1 MSVAEVNLLIV
12 IWVTSFVFSGYIYY
26 LISEAVF
33 LAVCWQDIRR
43 KLGTDWDEMLCLRD
57 KELAILGLELNPLCC
72 KLIEMH
78 VFVRYSHQNCHVRNN
93 SCIFEFYALCQFKPR
108 CTLLLICA
116 PPSTVV
122 SLRLYYLHFVHTFWY
137 SLFID

>member
-1 MSVAEVNLLIV
+1 M
-12 IWVTSFVFSGYIYY
+12 FSGYIYY

-57 KELAILGLELNPLCC
+57 KKFVILGLELNPLCC

-78 VFVRYSHQNCHVRNN
+78 VFVLYSHQNCHVSNN
-93 SCIFEFYALCQFKPR
+93 SCIRVLYLVSVQTTMYIIIDMCSTEHCCKFEIILFALCAHV
-108 CTLLLICA
+108 L
-116 PPSTVV
+116 V
-122 SLRLYYLHFVHTFWY
+122 
-137 SLFID
+137 FIVY